1 MADINLLPIEDKK
14 VESFESLRKKL
25 NLFSV
30 FLLIFTAIS
39 AVVILVLFTSLA
51 STQQKL
57 FLSVEQSSLAIDSYK
72 SREELSVVTKDKAST
87 AFKIIAVRGN
97 QLKALNTLS
106 EIIPQGVYFT
116 DLKFSGGKAVFSGRA
131 RSSADVAGFISAL
144 VSDRGLEILSD
155 VSIDSL
161 GSGESGVYTFAVS
174 GKLASK

>member
-1 MADINLLPIEDKK
+1 MADINR
-14 VESFESLRKKL
+14 LRKKL

-39 AVVILVLFTSLA
+39 AVVILVFFTSLA
-51 STQQKL
+51 SAQQKL
-57 FLSVEQSSLAIDSYK
+57 LSSVEQSSLAIDSYK
-72 SREELSVVTKDKAST
+72 AQEELSVVTKDKASI
-87 AFKIIAVRGN
+87 AFKIIAARGN
-97 QLKALNTLS
+97 QLKALNTLA

-144 VSDRGLEILSD
+144 VSARGSEILSD
-155 VSIDSL
+155 VNIDSL